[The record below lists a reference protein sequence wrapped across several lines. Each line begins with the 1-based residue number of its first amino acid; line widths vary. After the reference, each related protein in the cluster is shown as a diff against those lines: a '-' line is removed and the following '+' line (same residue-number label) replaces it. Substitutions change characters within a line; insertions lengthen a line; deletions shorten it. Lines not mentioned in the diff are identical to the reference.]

1 MGMTECRS
9 RLRAFWRRRLLR
21 LRDRIDARLERLEQK
36 KAALMESVVS
46 EEEPSPPARPRP
58 ARRRARPA
66 RRPPPRAQQPAE
78 GQAPSA

>member
-21 LRDRIDARLERLEQK
+21 LRDRIDARLERLEEK
-36 KAALMESVVS
+36 KAALMESAVS
-46 EEEPSPPARPRP
+46 EEEPSPPVRRRP
-58 ARRRARPA
+58 AGRRARPA
-66 RRPPPRAQQPAE
+66 GRTPPPAKQPAE

>member
-1 MGMTECRS
+1 MGMTEYRS

-36 KAALMESVVS
+36 KAALMESAVS
-46 EEEPSPPARPRP
+46 EEEPPPPIRRRP

-66 RRPPPRAQQPAE
+66 RRTPSAAE
-78 GQAPSA
+78 GQAP

>member
-46 EEEPSPPARPRP
+46 EEEPSPPARGRP

-66 RRPPPRAQQPAE
+66 QRTPPRAQQPAE

>member
-9 RLRAFWRRRLLR
+9 RLRVFWRRRLLR

-36 KAALMESVVS
+36 KAALMEWAVS
-46 EEEPSPPARPRP
+46 EEEPPPLARRRP

-66 RRPPPRAQQPAE
+66 RRTRPPAEQAAE
-78 GQAPSA
+78 GQAPSI

>member
-36 KAALMESVVS
+36 KAALMESTVA
-46 EEEPSPPARPRP
+46 EEEPPPPV
-58 ARRRARPA
+58 RRR
-66 RRPPPRAQQPAE
+66 PAE

>member
-1 MGMTECRS
+1 MGMTECRG

-36 KAALMESVVS
+36 KAALVESAVS
-46 EEEPSPPARPRP
+46 EEEPLPPVRRRP

-66 RRPPPRAQQPAE
+66 RPAPAPVERP
-78 GQAPSA
+78 G

>member
-36 KAALMESVVS
+36 KAALMEAVAR
-46 EEEPSPPARPRP
+46 EEEPSPPVRRRP
-58 ARRRARPA
+58 ARRRERPA
-66 RRPPPRAQQPAE
+66 RRTPTPVERP
-78 GQAPSA
+78 G

>member
-9 RLRAFWRRRLLR
+9 RLRAFWRRRLVR

-46 EEEPSPPARPRP
+46 EEEPSPPARGRP

-66 RRPPPRAQQPAE
+66 RRTPPRAQRPAE

>member
-1 MGMTECRS
+1 MGMTEYRS

-36 KAALMESVVS
+36 KAAMMESAVS
-46 EEEPSPPARPRP
+46 EEEPPPPVRRRP

-66 RRPPPRAQQPAE
+66 RRTPAAAE
-78 GQAPSA
+78 GQAP